1 MGLKTAQE
9 YKESL
14 RDGRVVYYQ
23 GEKVEDVTRHPELS
37 ACVDTMA
44 LDYELAERPE
54 SRELAV
60 VYDEELGEEIS
71 RYYHLPQDGGDLLKQ
86 FDLIVASTRLGD
98 GFIPLAHDIGADA
111 LNAISITA
119 RTMGNQDYV
128 DRIESYRALL
138 KKHDLAVVTGMTD
151 VKGDRMLRPS
161 DPGQANK
168 DFYVRV
174 VDRKREGIV
183 VRGAKVHISGAPYS
197 NELFVIPSRA
207 MTEADKDYAVAFA
220 IPVDTKGLKQVGRPF
235 KSHISPLEFP
245 NSRPIRVHTDS
256 LIIFDDVLVPWE
268 RVFMC
273 GEWESAAALVYNFAL
288 LHRRTGCAYRIPMS
302 EQFLGVA
309 QAIAEYNGVAK
320 APQVRE
326 KLTELVIYLE
336 VLRSLSRAACL
347 DYVTHSG
354 IAVPNPVS
362 TNIAKFH
369 FANEY
374 HKVVKIVQDLA
385 GGLLVTAPTYKDFQV
400 PELEGDI
407 QKYLEAKAGIPAET
421 RLRMFDLIRRLTGA
435 DRETIALHGE
445 GSLQAQRMTILAEA
459 RRTIDECKKMVEEQ
473 AEVVASAA
481 VS

>member
-1 MGLKTAQE
+1 
-9 YKESL
+9 
-14 RDGRVVYYQ
+14 
-23 GEKVEDVTRHPELS
+23 
-37 ACVDTMA
+37 
-44 LDYELAERPE
+44 
-54 SRELAV
+54 
-60 VYDEELGEEIS
+60 
-71 RYYHLPQDGGDLLKQ
+71 
-86 FDLIVASTRLGD
+86 
-98 GFIPLAHDIGADA
+98 
-111 LNAISITA
+111 
-119 RTMGNQDYV
+119 
-128 DRIESYRALL
+128 
-138 KKHDLAVVTGMTD
+138 
-151 VKGDRMLRPS
+151 
-161 DPGQANK
+161 
-168 DFYVRV
+168 
-174 VDRKREGIV
+174 
-183 VRGAKVHISGAPYS
+183 
-197 NELFVIPSRA
+197 

-273 GEWESAAALVYNFAL
+273 GEWKSAAALVYNFAL

-326 KLTELVIYLE
+326 KITELVIYLE

-400 PELEGDI
+400 PEIQGDI
-407 QKYLEAKAGIPAET
+407 QKYLEAKAGIPTET

-459 RRTIDECKKMVEEQ
+459 RRTIAECREMVEEQ
-473 AEVVASAA
+473 AEVIEAPAAS
-481 VS
+481 

>member
-1 MGLKTAQE
+1 M
-9 YKESL
+9 YSL
-14 RDGRVVYYQ
+14 VSLGVATISEAISGVIAFYI
-23 GEKVEDVTRHPELS
+23 VDVKN
-37 ACVDTMA
+37 
-44 LDYELAERPE
+44 
-54 SRELAV
+54 
-60 VYDEELGEEIS
+60 
-71 RYYHLPQDGGDLLKQ
+71 LP
-86 FDLIVASTRLGD
+86 VTWYST
-98 GFIPLAHDIGADA
+98 FWFFYTIYNA
-111 LNAISITA
+111 LNNPALGYMSD
-119 RTMGNQDYV
+119 RTRSRWGRRIPYV
-128 DRIESYRALL
+128 
-138 KKHDLAVVTGMTD
+138 
-151 VKGDRMLRPS
+151 
-161 DPGQANK
+161 
-168 DFYVRV
+168 
-174 VDRKREGIV
+174 
-183 VRGAKVHISGAPYS
+183 
-197 NELFVIPSRA
+197 LFGGLP
-207 MTEADKDYAVAFA
+207 YAVAFA
-220 IPVDTKGLKQVGRPF
+220 LPVDTKGLKQVGRPF

-309 QAIAEYNGVAK
+309 QAIAEYNGVAE

-326 KLTELVIYLE
+326 KITELVIYLE

-400 PELEGDI
+400 PEIQADI
-407 QKYLEAKAGIPAET
+407 QKYLEAKAGMNVNAT
-421 RLRMFDLIRRLTGA
+421 NRLATSAMPT
-435 DRETIALHGE
+435 TIASG
-445 GSLQAQRMTILAEA
+445 T
-459 RRTIDECKKMVEEQ
+459 
-473 AEVVASAA
+473 
-481 VS
+481 

>member
-14 RDGRVVYYQ
+14 RDGRVVYYK

-37 ACVDTMA
+37 VCVDTMA
-44 LDYELAERPE
+44 LDYELAEQPE
-54 SRELAV
+54 NRELAV

-71 RYYHLPQDGGDLLKQ
+71 RYYHLPQNGEDLLKQ

-119 RTMGNQDYV
+119 RMIGNQDYI
-128 DRIESYRALL
+128 DRIENYRTHL

-161 DPGQANK
+161 DPGQANE

-174 VDRKREGIV
+174 VDRKPEGIV

-220 IPVDTKGLKQVGRPF
+220 IPVDTKGLKQIGRPF
-235 KSHISPLEFP
+235 KAHISPLEFP

-268 RVFMC
+268 RVFLC
-273 GEWESAAALVYNFAL
+273 GEWKSAASLVYNFAL

-309 QAIAEYNGVAK
+309 QAIAEYNGVAD
-320 APQVRE
+320 APQVKE
-326 KLTELVIYLE
+326 KITELVMYLE

-347 DYVTHSG
+347 DYVDHSG

-369 FANEY
+369 FADEY

-385 GGLLVTAPTYKDFQV
+385 GGLLVTAPTYKDFQL
-400 PELEGDI
+400 PELQPDI
-407 QKYLEAKAGIPAET
+407 QKYLEAKAGIPTET

-459 RRTIDECKKMVEEQ
+459 RRTIAECKKMVEEQ
-473 AEVVASAA
+473 AEV
-481 VS
+481 